1 MALTLALAE
10 QFIAAAKTQ
19 GPRKRLG
26 HELCGR
32 RLVPGIW
39 SPWPAWM
46 MPRWLTTGVA
56 QSKAFTA
63 ATFRRTSREVAELAE
78 SRSQLFAS
86 VSEIIGRP
94 LLLAGGG
101 LPLSMNGEF
110 LGGVGASGGTEDED
124 IECARAALDAIG
136 AE

>member
-1 MALTLALAE
+1 M
-10 QFIAAAKTQ
+10 
-19 GPRKRLG
+19 
-26 HELCGR
+26 
-32 RLVPGIW
+32 
-39 SPWPAWM
+39 
-46 MPRWLTTGVA
+46 A

-86 VSEIIGRP
+86 VSEIVGRP

-101 LPLSMNGEF
+101 LPLTLNGEF

>member
-10 QFIAAAKTQ
+10 QFIAAGKQKAQEKGWQMSFVVVDTA
-19 GPRKRLG
+19 GNPVASARMDGARWMTA
-26 HELCGR
+26 
-32 RLVPGIW
+32 GI
-39 SPWPAWM
+39 
-46 MPRWLTTGVA
+46 A

-63 ATFRRTSREVAELAE
+63 STFKRSSKDVADLAQA
-78 SRSQLFAS
+78 RPQLIDS
-86 VSEIIGRP
+86 VIDIVGRP

-101 LPLSMNGEF
+101 LPLIVGGEL

-124 IECARAALDAIG
+124 VECAQAGLAAIG